1 MEVNVMKS
9 LQNLTSKIKGSLY
22 GFAIGDAMGATTEFM
37 DEVQIKKLYGKVD
50 NIIGGGW
57 LHLKAGEVTDDTQ
70 MTMCVCEA
78 IEYGYG
84 KNRQWSA
91 IEFRNSYEA
100 MLTKCC
106 YNFSQ
111 WYLSNPPD
119 IGNCCRK
126 VISQC
131 LNNRYFDRWMKVADD
146 PNTLGNG
153 SLMRTMPIVL
163 AGLGCQ
169 AALSQGRLTHNNKPC
184 DYALEIYYNN
194 MEELLYHDTFR
205 NSTTQTY
212 EPTGHVLNTLNNALY
227 WAQHTD
233 SLEQAI
239 IKAVNHGGD
248 ADTIAAITGSMAGAL
263 YGYEAIP
270 QRWIEQLDPKV
281 KADLDRY
288 TELFIKLL
296 EKNVKKVCTNLE

>member
-1 MEVNVMKS
+1 MEVNAMKNS
-9 LQNLTSKIKGSLY
+9 QNLTSKIKGALY

-37 DEVQIKKLYGKVD
+37 SYVDIIKQYKQVN

-78 IEYGYG
+78 IEYGYD
-84 KNRQWSA
+84 KSNQWSA
-91 IEFRNSYEA
+91 IEFRNSCEA

-106 YNFSQ
+106 HNFSQ

-131 LNNRYFDRWMKVADD
+131 LNNRYFNHWMKVADD
-146 PNTLGNG
+146 PNSLGNG

-248 ADTIAAITGSMAGAL
+248 ADTIAAITGSLAGAL

-270 QRWIEQLDPKV
+270 QRWIDQLSSDV
-281 KADLDRY
+281 KADLDKY
-288 TELFIKLL
+288 AKLF
-296 EKNVKKVCTNLE
+296 EKINKKVCTNLE

>member
-37 DEVQIKKLYGKVD
+37 DEVQIKKRYGEVRD
-50 NIIGGGW
+50 IIGGGW

-78 IEYGYG
+78 IEYGFG
-84 KNRQWSA
+84 PVRNWSYHEHDSREA
-91 IEFRNSYEA
+91 A
-100 MLTKCC
+100 MLDRCC
-106 YNFSQ
+106 ANFVD
-111 WYLSNPPD
+111 WYHTNPKD

-126 VISQC
+126 VISNCAIYKCHESWQT
-131 LNNRYFDRWMKVADD
+131 FAEDSES
-146 PNTLGNG
+146 LGNG

-163 AGLGCQ
+163 AGLSEDL
-169 AALSQGRLTHNNKPC
+169 AISQGQLTHNNIMC
-184 DYALEIYYNN
+184 DTVLSIYY
-194 MEELLYHDTFR
+194 R
-205 NSTTQTY
+205 NLEKILFYGKFKSHATALA
-212 EPTGHVLNTLNNALY
+212 EPTGHVGKTLNNALY
-227 WAQHTD
+227 WVQSTKTFED
-233 SLEQAI
+233 AI
-239 IKAVNHGGD
+239 INPVNHGGD

-288 TELFIKLL
+288 TEFFIKLL